1 MAISQREMEFIE
13 AQRYTKEEICGAYGV
28 PPVLVGDLRQSTFNN
43 FQQAKASFWDETLIP
58 ELELIEAEINDSL
71 MPLLSGPHPN
81 PLPRAGEGAEG
92 PRSRAGEGE
101 GGERLVAR
109 FDLSGVSSLRE
120 DAGARA
126 RRHLQLVQAGILTI
140 NEVRAKEGLEPVPW
154 GRTGR
159 TPPSRTALSS
169 AGLGDARWAA
179 APRLLFRPH
188 PNPLPRGR
196 GGRRR
201 RR

>member
-58 ELELIEAEINDSL
+58 ELELIEAEINETL
-71 MPLLSGPHPN
+71 MPLFGDPHPSPLPLAGEPSLP
-81 PLPRAGEGAEG
+81 PLPRAGEGV
-92 PRSRAGEGE
+92 R
-101 GGERLVAR
+101 GGRLVAR

-140 NEVRAKEGLEPVPW
+140 NEVRSKEGLEPVPW
-154 GRTGR
+154 GDG
-159 TPPSRTALSS
+159 PP
-169 AGLGDARWAA
+169 G
-179 APRLLFRPH
+179 
-188 PNPLPRGR
+188 
-196 GGRRR
+196 
-201 RR
+201 

>member
-1 MAISQREMEFIE
+1 MLDKSADLKTMAISQREMEFIE

-71 MPLLSGPHPN
+71 MPLLSDPHPN
-81 PLPRAGEGAEG
+81 PLP
-92 PRSRAGEGE
+92 PAGEGE

-154 GRTGR
+154 GDG
-159 TPPSRTALSS
+159 PN
-169 AGLGDARWAA
+169 AA
-179 APRLLFRPH
+179 E
-188 PNPLPRGR
+188 
-196 GGRRR
+196 
-201 RR
+201 